1 MCIEIILDPV
11 MHHLIFI
18 EVLLCYLFIV
28 GPNTTIKFRS
38 RSVDKWFS
46 EIWMDQRG
54 SHAMFV
60 KYLGCYAVF
69 AVELGRR
76 RGW

>member
-1 MCIEIILDPV
+1 

-18 EVLLCYLFIV
+18 EVLLCYFYIT

-38 RSVDKWFS
+38 RGIDKWFS

-54 SHAMFV
+54 SDAMFA
-60 KYLGCYAVF
+60 KHLGCYVVF

-76 RGW
+76 TGWYIKD